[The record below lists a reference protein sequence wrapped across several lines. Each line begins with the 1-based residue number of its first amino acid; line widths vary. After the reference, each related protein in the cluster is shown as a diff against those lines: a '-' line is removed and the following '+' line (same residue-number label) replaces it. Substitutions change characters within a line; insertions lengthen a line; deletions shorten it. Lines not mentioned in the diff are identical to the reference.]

1 MAQVDIRQSVISE
14 FGLDP
19 GPIRVGF
26 VVYGGALG
34 LGFFKFR
41 ILGFPLSGSFH
52 QYLNVSIV
60 DAI

>member
-1 MAQVDIRQSVISE
+1 MAQVDSCQYVISE

-26 VVYGGALG
+26 VVDGGALG
-34 LGFFKFR
+34 PFFFLFR
-41 ILGFPLSGSFH
+41 ILGFRLSGSFH
-52 QYLNVSIV
+52 QYFNVSIV

>member
-1 MAQVDIRQSVISE
+1 MAQLDSRRSAISE

-19 GPIRVGF
+19 EPIRVGF
-26 VVYGGALG
+26 VVDGGALG
-34 LGFFKFR
+34 PVFFCSEYL
-41 ILGFPLSGSFH
+41 IFPLSGSFH